1 MDPYRL
7 SASGRH
13 ISRAG
18 ALLER
23 AAHASKPSTSA
34 IGRISALIGMARLG
48 VQIWPAARRALQRYP
63 GASALVAGGLVA
75 GWFLLREDRTRSD
88 PARRY

>member
-18 ALLER
+18 SLLER
-23 AAHASKPSTSA
+23 AAHASKPSTSTL
-34 IGRISALIGMARLG
+34 GRISALIGMARLG
-48 VQIWPAARRALQRYP
+48 MQVLPVARRAFRRYP
-63 GASALVAGGLVA
+63 GATTLVAGGLVA
-75 GWFLLREDRTRSD
+75 GWLLLRDPPRRPRADRL
-88 PARRY
+88 Y